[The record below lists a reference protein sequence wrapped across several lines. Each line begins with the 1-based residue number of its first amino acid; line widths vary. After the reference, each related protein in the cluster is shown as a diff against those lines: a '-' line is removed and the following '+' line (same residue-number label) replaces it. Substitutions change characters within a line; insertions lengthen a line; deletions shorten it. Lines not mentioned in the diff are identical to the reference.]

1 MTVLVGELNC
11 GYRINTI
18 RVCILISC
26 MSPFHHIALVSNMF
40 GLHMVVL
47 PNYSLS
53 AETFNFDDI
62 VTGDTSP
69 PTAMPTPN
77 PTVKVV
83 TQAVVDEPIEESTSA
98 AIAWWVWLIIV
109 FVIILLL
116 LCACIYC
123 TRGKEGRQQK
133 KQEEAIN
140 IWMQTGGTSV
150 APSHWG
156 DAKTV
161 AMRSQQQH
169 QQQRSRQQKG
179 GYAGGEEEMFL
190 GQRMVVA
197 ARDRGSNKSSQQ
209 QYQKS
214 RNNNNRAPNGSSS
227 SSSSKKKKR
236 RRHKPRQDERRRPGR
251 DRHQAAIKRS
261 ICQTEMEVQMREE
274 EYDDFDDEHALVPYA
289 NSNNN
294 GGGGAMVPYNDTRS
308 YATEEPEGSKPTR
321 QRSMY
326 ASEAYANMENYSVA
340 ENTRSTVE
348 PEGKSAHE
356 AFKEVIS
363 TPPQN
368 DSDKSAYSVIGDSD
382 HTNGNKNNRHI
393 SRDGSSRHFDKDEL
407 YACSP
412 EELPEDVRSR
422 RREKERGEDNEYYE
436 RRERKKKSKKKS
448 SKNKSSRNGQ
458 GNSPEKRRKKQSGA
472 IETLRKSFSRLSS
485 GHMEMD
491 EVVDGPVIYCNDSD
505 DSPSVLPSVMTG
517 QQMDW

>member
-1 MTVLVGELNC
+1 M
-11 GYRINTI
+11 
-18 RVCILISC
+18 
-26 MSPFHHIALVSNMF
+26 H
-40 GLHMVVL
+40 
-47 PNYSLS
+47 SLS
-53 AETFNFDDI
+53 AETFNLDDI

-77 PTVKVV
+77 PTAKVV
-83 TQAVVDEPIEESTSA
+83 TQAVVDEPIVEEST
-98 AIAWWVWLIIV
+98 IAWWVWLIIV
-109 FVIILLL
+109 FVILSIL

-179 GYAGGEEEMFL
+179 GYGGGEEEMFL

-214 RNNNNRAPNGSSS
+214 RNNNINNRAPNGSSS

-251 DRHQAAIKRS
+251 DRSHAAIKRS
-261 ICQTEMEVQMREE
+261 ICQTEMDEQMREE
-274 EYDDFDDEHALVPYA
+274 EYDDFDDEHALVPYT
-289 NSNNN
+289 NSNNNN

-326 ASEAYANMENYSVA
+326 ASEAYANMENYSTA

-356 AFKEVIS
+356 AYKEVIS
-363 TPPQN
+363 TPTPQN
-368 DSDKSAYSVIGDSD
+368 DFDKSAYSVIGDSD
-382 HTNGNKNNRHI
+382 HNNGNKNNRHI

-422 RREKERGEDNEYYE
+422 RRREKERGEDDEYYE
-436 RRERKKKSKKKS
+436 RRERKKKKSKKKS
-448 SKNKSSRNGQ
+448 GRDKSSRNGQ